1 MIMHGGQYE
10 RWAPG
15 RYVGSQEGMWQKE
28 RDLES
33 RGTILNR
40 LYWAGQAGWWVQP
53 IETCLEG
60 TCCLLAMKDL
70 ELWAM
75 ELENPYPSHW
85 FGFPG
90 PYPGRVSYLTVCHTS
105 MECP

>member
-1 MIMHGGQYE
+1 MGPRKVCGESGGDVVE
-10 RWAPG
+10 RK
-15 RYVGSQEGMWQKE
+15 R
-28 RDLES
+28 LES
-33 RGTILNR
+33 RGKILNR

-60 TCCLLAMKDL
+60 ACCLLAMEDL

-75 ELENPYPSHW
+75 GLENPYPSHW
-85 FGFPG
+85 FGFSG
-90 PYPGRVSYLTVCHTS
+90 PHPGRVSYLTACHTN